1 MFRVLCFVGVLLLC
15 FKGNAQQILFLDQQ
29 PTVTVNG
36 SLLKFPWAGGIN
48 SAIINE
54 IDLNGDGIKDLMLF
68 DRVGN
73 RLSTYLNAGIAGV
86 VDYQYAPQFVNIFP
100 SMHDWVRTT
109 DYDCDGDMDL
119 FTYTNNAMGVYRND
133 GVAGSNAVF
142 TFITSQLISNYGSL
156 INPIFVSQVNMPALV
171 DVDGDSDLDVITFS
185 NSGNYLEYH
194 RNSYFDSTGV
204 CGGFDFQL
212 QPYCWGNFKLSGLS
226 NIGLLNQSC
235 RAAIK
240 SDEQEIQRNRHAGS
254 VLTPLDQGCDGDV
267 DLLNGDILGIN
278 MLYLENGGD
287 PDSAVITSQDSLFP
301 VYDVSVNLQNLPASY
316 YLDIDND
323 LNKDLVVTPFATV
336 GQDFYNMYFYKNN
349 GTNCT
354 NVFNLVQNRFL
365 IEDMMDV
372 GTASSMAFFDV
383 DNDGLKDIIAGNDLY
398 YNSSQVLAVS
408 RLAYFRNTGTL
419 TNPSFNLIT
428 DDWLGLS
435 TLSQYSLYPCFGDV
449 DNDGDKDLLLGNG
462 DGTLIYYQNT
472 STTSVA
478 NFVFTSAVFQGIDI
492 GNNAT
497 PQVIDVNRDGLNDL
511 LVGERGGILNYFQNI
526 GSIGSPSYAAN
537 ATNFGLVNV
546 VLPGTVAGYSVP
558 LLFDNGSGYELLVGA
573 DNGKIFHYNNVD
585 GNLSGAFTLID
596 SMYQGIYEP
605 KRVTLAMTDIDGDSK
620 FDLLTGNNAGGF
632 RLYTQ
637 DASIGLADENQID
650 KIDFVVYPNPTT
662 DLIIINFKQTKFAGY
677 RKIEIVNVL
686 GETLVAHQAKEQ
698 LISID
703 LSLLQSGIYILKVSD
718 NAKSICKKI
727 IKNN

>member
-1 MFRVLCFVGVLLLC
+1 MFRVLCFVVALLFC

-73 RLSTYLNAGIAGV
+73 RLSTYLNAGTAGV
-86 VDYQYAPQFVNIFP
+86 IDYQYAPQYVNIFP
-100 SMHDWVRTT
+100 AMHDWARTV

-119 FTYTNNAMGVYRND
+119 FTYTNNSMGVYRND
-133 GVAGSNAVF
+133 ALVGGNAVF
-142 TFITSQLISNYGSL
+142 TFVTSQVISNYGSL
-156 INPIFVSQVNMPALV
+156 INSIFVSQVNMPALV
-171 DVDGDSDLDVITFS
+171 DVDGDSDMDVITFS

-194 RNSYFDSTGV
+194 RNAYFDSTGL
-204 CGGFDFQL
+204 CGGFDFYL

-235 RAAIK
+235 RAAVVN
-240 SDEQEIQRNRHAGS
+240 DEQEIQRNRHAGS

-287 PDSAVITSQDSLFP
+287 ADSANITSQDSLFP
-301 VYDVSVNLQNLPASY
+301 VYDVTVNLQNLPAAY
-316 YLDIDND
+316 YIDLDND
-323 LNKDLVVTPFATV
+323 SNKDMIVTPFATV
-336 GQDFYNMYFYKNN
+336 GQDFYNMHFYKNN

-354 NVFNLVQNRFL
+354 NVFNLVQDRFL

-372 GTASSMAFFDV
+372 GTASSVAFFDV
-383 DNDGLKDIIAGNDLY
+383 DNDGLQDIVAGNDLY
-398 YNSSQVLAVS
+398 YNASQVLAVS
-408 RLAYFRNTGTL
+408 RLAYFRNTGTS
-419 TNPSFNLIT
+419 TNPSFTLIT
-428 DDWLGLS
+428 DDWLSLS
-435 TLSQYSLYPCFGDV
+435 TLSQYSMYPSFGDV

-472 STTSVA
+472 STSGAA
-478 NFVFTSAVFQGIDI
+478 NFVFTNAVYQGIDV
-492 GNNAT
+492 GNNAA

-526 GSIGSPSYAAN
+526 GSIGSPAYAPN
-537 ATNFGLVNV
+537 ATNFGTVNV
-546 VLPGTVAGYSVP
+546 VLPSTVAGYSAP
-558 LLFDNGSGYELLVGA
+558 LLFDRGNGYELLVGA
-573 DNGKIFHYNNVD
+573 DNGKIFHYSNID
-585 GNLSGAFTLID
+585 GNLTGSFTLVD
-596 SMYQGIYEP
+596 SMFQGIFEP
-605 KRVTLAMTDIDGDSK
+605 KRVTLAITDIDGDSK

-637 DASIGLADENQID
+637 DSSLGITNENETE
-650 KIDFVVYPNPTT
+650 KLDFSVFPNPASNLVT
-662 DLIIINFKQTKFAGY
+662 LNFKQTKFAGY
-677 RKIEIVNVL
+677 RKIEILNIL
-686 GETLVAHQAKEQ
+686 GETVLLQQAIEQ
-698 LISID
+698 LVSID
-703 LSLLQSGIYILKVSD
+703 LSSLQSGIYILRVSD
-718 NAKSICKKI
+718 NTKYVCRKVIKS
-727 IKNN
+727 N

>member
-1 MFRVLCFVGVLLLC
+1 
-15 FKGNAQQILFLDQQ
+15 
-29 PTVTVNG
+29 
-36 SLLKFPWAGGIN
+36 
-48 SAIINE
+48 
-54 IDLNGDGIKDLMLF
+54 
-68 DRVGN
+68 
-73 RLSTYLNAGIAGV
+73 
-86 VDYQYAPQFVNIFP
+86 
-100 SMHDWVRTT
+100 
-109 DYDCDGDMDL
+109 
-119 FTYTNNAMGVYRND
+119 
-133 GVAGSNAVF
+133 
-142 TFITSQLISNYGSL
+142 
-156 INPIFVSQVNMPALV
+156 
-171 DVDGDSDLDVITFS
+171 
-185 NSGNYLEYH
+185 
-194 RNSYFDSTGV
+194 
-204 CGGFDFQL
+204 
-212 QPYCWGNFKLSGLS
+212 
-226 NIGLLNQSC
+226 LLNQSC
-235 RAAIK
+235 RAGVAN
-240 SDEQEIQRNRHAGS
+240 DDQDIQRNRHAGS

-287 PDSAVITSQDSLFP
+287 PDSAIISSQDSLFP
-301 VYDVSVNLQNLPASY
+301 VYDVSVNLQNLPAAY

-323 LNKDLVVTPFATV
+323 LNKDMVVSPFATV

-372 GTASSMAFFDV
+372 GTASSVAFFDV

-435 TLSQYSLYPCFGDV
+435 SLSQYSLYPCFGDV

>member
-1 MFRVLCFVGVLLLC
+1 MLRILCFVGAFL
-15 FKGNAQQILFLDQQ
+15 FFTTGNAQQILFLDQQ
-29 PTVTVNG
+29 PSVVING
-36 SLLKFPWAGGIN
+36 NLLKFPWAGGIN

-54 IDLNGDGIKDLMLF
+54 IDLDGDGIKDLMLF

-73 RLSTYLNAGIAGV
+73 RLSTYINVGTAGV
-86 VDYQYAPQFVNIFP
+86 IDYQYAPQYVGIFP
-100 SMHDWVRTT
+100 AMHDWARTT

-133 GVAGSNAVF
+133 GLAGGNATF
-142 TFITSQLISNYGSL
+142 TFVTNQLISNYGSL
-156 INPIFVSQVNMPALV
+156 TNPIFVSQVNMPALV
-171 DVDGDSDLDVITFS
+171 DVDGDSDIDVITFS

-194 RNSYFDSTGV
+194 RNAYFDSTGN
-204 CGGFDFQL
+204 CGGFDFYL

-235 RAAIK
+235 RAALMD
-240 SDEQEIQRNRHAGS
+240 DEQEIQRSRHAGS

-301 VYDVSVNLQNLPASY
+301 VYDVTVNLQNLPAAY

-323 LNKDLVVTPFATV
+323 SNKDMVVTPFATV
-336 GQDFYNMYFYKNN
+336 GQDFYNMHFYKNN

-354 NVFNLVQNRFL
+354 NVFNLVQDRFL

-372 GTASSMAFFDV
+372 GTASSVAFFDV

-398 YNSSQVLAVS
+398 YNASQVLAVS

-419 TNPSFNLIT
+419 TNPSFVLIT

-435 TLSQYSLYPCFGDV
+435 SLSQYSLYPCFGDV

-462 DGTLIYYQNT
+462 DGTLIYYQNISST
-472 STTSVA
+472 STA
-478 NFVFTSAVFQGIDI
+478 NFVFTNAVYQGIDV

-497 PQVIDVNRDGLNDL
+497 PQVVDVNRDGLNDL
-511 LVGERGGILNYFQNI
+511 LIGERGGILNYYQNT
-526 GSIGSPSYAAN
+526 GTVGSPTYAPN
-537 ATNFGLVNV
+537 ATNFGSVNV

-573 DNGKIFHYNNVD
+573 DNGKIFHFNNID

-605 KRVTLAMTDIDGDSK
+605 KRITLAMADIDGDSK

-637 DASIGLADENQID
+637 DSSLGYEDDNQNE
-650 KIDFVVYPNPTT
+650 KIDFTVYPNPASDFITV
-662 DLIIINFKQTKFAGY
+662 NFKQTKFAGY
-677 RKIEIVNVL
+677 RTIEIVNIL
-686 GETLVAHQAKEQ
+686 GEIVLSQQAIEQ
-698 LISID
+698 LVTID
-703 LSLLQSGIYILKVSD
+703 LSSLPNGIYVLRISD
-718 NAKSICKKI
+718 NAKSICKKV
-727 IKNN
+727 IKNE